1 MADPIDDSDTAA
13 APPGARPSTP
23 PPHDE
28 ADARAAEQGM
38 AKSVQ
43 AAQAFVDAAEA
54 TAAAFAEKDAA
65 QQQASAPHVGAGG
78 DGSAVNSQAAESA
91 ALANAF
97 SGEGAPVIGE
107 AGLAQVAAQ
116 ATGLAL
122 LNAVNAQ
129 QNAYVT
135 ANAAVAAI
143 VSRILALAPSANG
156 DRADG

>member
-1 MADPIDDSDTAA
+1 MADPIDDPDAGA
-13 APPGARPSTP
+13 APSGARPSTP
-23 PPHDE
+23 PLHDE

-54 TAAAFAEKDAA
+54 TAAAFAEKDAS
-65 QQQASAPHVGAGG
+65 QQQASAPHAGA

-97 SGEGAPVIGE
+97 SGEGAPVIAE

-122 LNAVNAQ
+122 LNAVNTQ